1 MVKMSNSIGSDTA
14 LLELIGKEKKE
25 KDAQFLKSW
34 KVAVNKLG
42 ADLFNVQS
50 TSVEAAADRKE
61 LRPNLAAIRRYV
73 HKGENELHYFLFMV
87 VSFYSFVEIEQI
99 FANAG
104 LGFPRV
110 IDLQLLDD
118 AERLIIYALVEYSDV
133 DTDIDW

>member
-1 MVKMSNSIGSDTA
+1 MKKR
-14 LLELIGKEKKE
+14 KEKRE

-50 TSVEAAADRKE
+50 TSVEAAVDRKE
-61 LRPNLAAIRRYV
+61 LRPNLVAIRRYV
-73 HKGENELHYFLFMV
+73 HKGENEFHYFLFMV

-110 IDLQLLDD
+110 IEGEQTEFLPEAASQLIFLVLR
-118 AERLIIYALVEYSDV
+118 RLIRCYMHSNILQQFAVS
-133 DTDIDW
+133 